1 MAATLET
8 FTRMRTQLYAAGFP
22 PPLAWWDEQAARFL
36 PSAAKRLVARVGRG
50 GAKSTSMVDFAVNE
64 TVCGDWSVPVGEVHY
79 FAFVSQNKSEA
90 GQRLR
95 QIAARLRALGIP
107 FDQAGDEIVL
117 RDMARGFRVFACQVG
132 AVSGFRCFGF
142 CCDELAKWTN
152 ADHSANPAPE
162 VVASLRAMTVTHP
175 DAREFYVSSPMGTT
189 DLHHELVEAGD
200 LAA

>member
-1 MAATLET
+1 MAATFESFQQIRAALHV
-8 FTRMRTQLYAAGFP
+8 AGFP
-22 PPLAWWDEQAARFL
+22 PPLGWWDATGQRFL
-36 PSAAKRLVARVGRG
+36 TSNTRRLVCRLGRG
-50 GAKSTSMVDFAVNE
+50 GAKSTSMVDFAINE
-64 TVCGDWSVPVGEVHY
+64 TVCGDWVIPAGEVHF

-117 RDMARGFRVFACQVG
+117 RDMPRGFRVFACQVG
-132 AVSGFRCFGF
+132 SVSGFRCFGF

-189 DLHHELVEAGD
+189 DLHHEMVEAGD